1 MYDLHVPDP
10 IDIPVKNTKS
20 RIAILIVLVFSSVM
34 SEMYEYSPRNMHM
47 KPPNQNWMTSSI
59 KYSTTKVSK
68 KITLIK
74 NQTL

>member
-1 MYDLHVPDP
+1 MFDVPDP

-47 KPPNQNWMTSSI
+47 KPPNQN
-59 KYSTTKVSK
+59 
-68 KITLIK
+68 
-74 NQTL
+74 